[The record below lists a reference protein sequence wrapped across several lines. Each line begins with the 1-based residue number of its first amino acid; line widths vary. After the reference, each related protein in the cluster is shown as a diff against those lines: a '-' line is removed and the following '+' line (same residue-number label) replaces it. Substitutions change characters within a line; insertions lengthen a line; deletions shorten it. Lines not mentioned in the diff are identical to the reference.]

1 MNTAYKI
8 RLKKGDTVMM
18 LAGAQKGK
26 TGKIINT
33 HPKTN
38 QVTVEGL
45 NVKKRHQKPSQA
57 HPQGGI
63 IELTKPIP
71 VSKVGI
77 VEPTSKKPTRVA
89 YELKKDGSKVRVYAN
104 TRKEIK

>member
-1 MNTAYKI
+1 MSTTHKI
-8 RLKKGDTVMM
+8 RLKKGDNVMM
-18 LAGAQKGK
+18 LVGSEKGK
-26 TGKIINT
+26 SGKIIAT

-38 QVTVEGL
+38 MVTVEGL
-45 NVKKRHQKPSQA
+45 NVKKKHQKPSQA

-63 IELTKPIP
+63 IELTKPIL
-71 VSKVGI
+71 VNKVGI